1 VPQTGLDLRAGVT
14 AAAPGQLHR
23 GERQRSGQE
32 DQANTER
39 MFVHRLDFPAVQK
52 DHKRRWLREMGGLS
66 LADAFSLCELLANTE
81 SRATILRAS
90 EVIETRVA
98 SAP

>member
-32 DQANTER
+32 DQANTDR
-39 MFVHRLDFPAVQK
+39 MFVDRLDFPAVQK
-52 DHKRRWLREMGGLS
+52 GSQAGER
-66 LADAFSLCELLANTE
+66 DAPVDLP
-81 SRATILRAS
+81 I
-90 EVIETRVA
+90 VG
-98 SAP
+98 